1 MKNLLLVLFLFSF
14 SISALSQNRSIK
26 KFYHTHKK
34 EDGMRNF
41 VIPGFLIWFTTGI
54 ANEMVDNQEAKIFLK
69 FAKKFKTMR
78 FLVQEDDNTIS
89 REEYNHLVAGA
100 KKGNY
105 EELISVKEKGKT
117 FHIMGRGK
125 KDKLKNLL
133 ILVSSEDTFVMMSMK
148 TKIKTKDLN
157 RLINDLME
165 LEKVREKLKKKEEDE
180 KVPPPPPPA
189 EKKDKP
195 IRAIPAP

>member
-1 MKNLLLVLFLFSF
+1 MKNLLLCIFLFSF
-14 SISALSQNRSIK
+14 SISAYSQNRSIK
-26 KFYHTHKK
+26 NFYHKYKK
-34 EDGMRNF
+34 EEGTRNF
-41 VIPGFLIWFTTGI
+41 VLPGFLIWFGTGI
-54 ANEMVDNQEAKIFLK
+54 ANEMTDDEEAKVFLK

-89 REEYNHLVAGA
+89 REDYNQLVAGA

-125 KDKLKNLL
+125 NDKLKNLL
-133 ILVSSEDTFVMMSMK
+133 ILVSAEDTFVMMSMK

-165 LEKVREKLKKKEEDE
+165 LEKIREKLKKKEEEE
-180 KVPPPPPPA
+180 KAPPPPT

-195 IRAIPAP
+195 IRA

>member
-1 MKNLLLVLFLFSF
+1 MKNLLLFIFLFSF
-14 SISALSQNRSIK
+14 SISAQSQNRHIK
-26 KFYHTHKK
+26 NFYHQHKK
-34 EDGMRNF
+34 EEGMRNF
-41 VIPGFLIWFTTGI
+41 VIPGFLIWFSTGI
-54 ANEMVDNQEAKIFLK
+54 ANEMVEEQEAKIFLK

-78 FLVQEDDNTIS
+78 FLVQEDENTIT

-133 ILVSSEDTFVMMSMK
+133 VLVSSEDTFVMMSMK
-148 TKIKTKDLN
+148 TKIRTKDLN

-165 LEKVREKLKKKEEDE
+165 LEKVREKLKKKEEEE
-180 KVPPPPPPA
+180 KAPPPPT

-195 IRAIPAP
+195 IRA